1 MSAAGLEASLGTIR
15 QAGSVYG
22 VVLAKGHDLL
32 AHDTP
37 YPPEK
42 VAELASTV
50 DDIVYYFEQEKRR
63 PDELA
68 FGYDGGNLLVMISGE
83 YRFVV
88 FHHQADEVDIVAMA
102 SRAYLKDF
110 VMSALAREW
119 VGTGAAPAS
128 VPA

>member
-1 MSAAGLEASLGTIR
+1 MSSAALEASLGAIR

-22 VVLAKGHDLL
+22 VVLAKGHDVL

-37 YPPEK
+37 YPIEK
-42 VAELASTV
+42 VDELASTV

-63 PDELA
+63 PDELV
-68 FGYDGGNLLVMISGE
+68 FGYDGGNLLVMISGD

-88 FHHQADEVDIVAMA
+88 FHHQADEVDFVAMA

-110 VMSALAREW
+110 LMSALAREW
-119 VGTGAAPAS
+119 QVTGSAP
-128 VPA
+128 VTT